1 MLKEIKTAEAISFF
15 VIFLLLVAFH
25 YVYTL
30 RNEQS
35 HFGFHAR
42 YLSGKRMSFST

>member
-25 YVYTL
+25 YVHTL
-30 RNEQS
+30 RIEQS
-35 HFGFHAR
+35 HSGFDPR
-42 YLSGKRMSFST
+42 YVSGKCMSFST